1 MNSLYYLIDTVLNI
15 YQIVI
20 IAWVILSWL
29 VAFNVV
35 NTRNR
40 FVYVVGDAL
49 NRLTDPALR
58 PIRGFIPSFGG
69 IDISPLILLLG
80 IWFLRMLLFEYWP
93 FTGGAVYR

>member
-1 MNSLYYLIDTVLNI
+1 MNSLYLLIDTILDI
-15 YQIVI
+15 YMIVV

-58 PIRGFIPSFGG
+58 PIRGIVPSLGG

-80 IWFLRMLLFEYWP
+80 IWFLQLLLFEYWP
-93 FTGGAVYR
+93 RSSGLAY